1 MMCGT
6 ICIQDAEI
14 HAFAEVVSMFTWP
27 AQQAAVQMNLAKSV
41 AEQAKDVTTGGGG
54 GGGGGFDILSAVTG
68 LMLWAAFLGEC

>member
-1 MMCGT
+1 MASTASGSA
-6 ICIQDAEI
+6 D
-14 HAFAEVVSMFTWP
+14 
-27 AQQAAVQMNLAKSV
+27 NLAKSV